1 MTAVSG
7 LETKTHPTKNVCSVH
22 TLSGAFKRES

>member
-1 MTAVSG
+1 MAVSG

-22 TLSGAFKRES
+22 ALSEAFNKES